1 MIRKRLAP
9 ACLRWSRTLA
19 KVIFNAFQSILAK
32 IPEKLKVYFRK
43 FTKNRKYTFNFACDG
58 LFSA

>member
-9 ACLRWSRTLA
+9 ACLRWSKTLA
-19 KVIFNAFQSILAK
+19 KFIFNAFSSILPK

-43 FTKNRKYTFNFACDG
+43 FAENRKYTFNFACAV
-58 LFSA
+58 FFFA